1 MMPKYI
7 SFPAE
12 KKPRPSAFIYPIT
25 SYHNPEQ
32 DSLSY
37 HITKHLSS
45 KPQPPSPFTPPHAFP
60 QSEMILRYAKLGVP
74 WLCFFGGGWVVWGSG
89 RKSVRDEE
97 AAGETVLVR
106 VLSSLLRQDFCCML
120 ESITGV

>member
-1 MMPKYI
+1 
-7 SFPAE
+7 
-12 KKPRPSAFIYPIT
+12 
-25 SYHNPEQ
+25 
-32 DSLSY
+32 
-37 HITKHLSS
+37 
-45 KPQPPSPFTPPHAFP
+45 
-60 QSEMILRYAKLGVP
+60 
-74 WLCFFGGGWVVWGSG
+74 VVWGSG